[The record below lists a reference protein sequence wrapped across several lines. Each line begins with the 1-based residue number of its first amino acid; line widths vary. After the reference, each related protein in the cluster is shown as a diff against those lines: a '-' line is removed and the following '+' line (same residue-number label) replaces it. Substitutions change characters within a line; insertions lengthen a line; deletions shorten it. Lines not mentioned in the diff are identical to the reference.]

1 MQENPEVQ
9 NIQNNERE
17 KIVDK
22 STPSPENEMDDLL
35 TSANTIDDSNQSL
48 EKLQNRRRVDSLLD
62 CLLFLTKYHKRET
75 SAESIM
81 FSLPM
86 HNEVM
91 NYAMFTQ
98 SAHRMGLIT
107 KNVKR
112 KKISNITKLAL
123 PSVLLL
129 DKERACVLL
138 DYDLEKG
145 TATTV
150 MPGISLGQTEL
161 SIERLESEFLGEVI
175 IIKPEYNYKN
185 RINNEIV
192 IENPKDWFWGTMKR
206 NMAIYKQVALI
217 SLFINIFIIAT
228 PLFTMNVYDRVLPN
242 NAMETLWALF
252 IGITII
258 MIFDFIMKMVRT
270 YFLGIAGKRADTVI
284 SNKIFNHLLNIKLDA
299 KPAST
304 GQFVSR
310 LQSYE
315 SVREFFTSATMAA
328 IVDLPFVIIFIMVI
342 FFIGGPLGYIT
353 LAIVIILILTSWYM
367 QKPLKSIVEKSVK
380 EEQLKQTTLIET
392 VTGLEIIK
400 SIRAQNR
407 MKTHWDKS
415 VSQTVHYAEEGQFL
429 SHSINYFTAF
439 MSQFSNILIV
449 AAGVYLASNGEMT
462 MGGIIASMMLNGR
475 VIAPVSQI
483 VGMIIRYDR
492 TMLSL
497 NNLDEIM
504 KMPLEKEDK
513 LYISRPNL
521 KGDIELKDL
530 EFTYSEKNYKILK
543 DINITIK
550 QGEKVAILGK
560 IGSGKSTLLKLILNL
575 YEPNSGSVLIDGVDT
590 RQIDPVDLRKSMGI
604 VPQEPFLFMG
614 SIKDNITIGEHFVTD
629 EELLKV
635 ARIAGLNEFLDKHEA
650 GFDLIVGERG
660 EGLSGGERQ
669 SVTLARALISN
680 PGIIMLDEPTNAMDK
695 QAESSFIE
703 RLEDIIEDKTLV
715 LVTHKTSLLK
725 LVDRVIILEN
735 GKVVADGTKEE
746 IFNKVSPSRKR

>member
-1 MQENPEVQ
+1 M
-9 NIQNNERE
+9 
-17 KIVDK
+17 
-22 STPSPENEMDDLL
+22 
-35 TSANTIDDSNQSL
+35 
-48 EKLQNRRRVDSLLD
+48 
-62 CLLFLTKYHKRET
+62 Y
-75 SAESIM
+75 
-81 FSLPM
+81 SLPI

-91 NYAMFTQ
+91 NYSMFTQ
-98 SAHRMGLIT
+98 AAHRLGLIT

-112 KKISNITKLAL
+112 KKIKDITKLAL
-123 PSVLLL
+123 PSVLILA
-129 DKERACVLL
+129 KNRACVLI
-138 DYDLEKG
+138 DYDLESG
-145 TATTV
+145 IATTI
-150 MPGISLGQTEL
+150 MPGISLGQTQ
-161 SIERLESEFLGEVI
+161 ITIDRLEEEYLGEAI

-185 RINNEIV
+185 RIDNDIV
-192 IENPKDWFWGTMKR
+192 IDSPQSWFWGTMKR
-206 NMAIYKQVALI
+206 NISIYKQVAII
-217 SLFINIFIIAT
+217 SLFINLFILAT

-252 IGITII
+252 IGISII
-258 MIFDFIMKMVRT
+258 MVFDFIMKMVRS

-284 SNKIFNHLLNIKLDA
+284 SNKIFSHLLNIKMNA

-315 SVREFFTSATMAA
+315 SVREFFTSATIAA

-353 LAIVIILILTSWYM
+353 LAIVFILITTSRYM
-367 QKPLKSIVEKSVK
+367 QKPLKKIVEQSVK
-380 EEQLKQTTLIET
+380 EEQLKQTTLIEA

-415 VSQTVHYAEEGQFL
+415 ISKTVHYAEQGQFL

-449 AAGVYLASNGEMT
+449 AAGVYLASAGELT
-462 MGGIIASMMLNGR
+462 MGGIIAAMMLNGR

-497 NNLDEIM
+497 KNLDEIM
-504 KMPLEKEDK
+504 QMPVEKEDRN
-513 LYISRPNL
+513 YISRPNL

-530 EFTYSEKNYKILK
+530 EFTYSEKKYKILK

-550 QGEKVAILGK
+550 DGEKVAILGK
-560 IGSGKSTLLKLILNL
+560 IGSGKSTLLKLIMNL
-575 YEPNSGSVLIDGVDT
+575 YEPDNGSVLIDGVDT

-614 SIKDNITIGEHFVTD
+614 SIKDNITIGEQFVTD

-635 ARIAGLNEFLDKHEA
+635 SRIAGLHEFLDKHEA

-680 PGIIMLDEPTNAMDK
+680 PNIIMLDEPTNAMDK
-695 QAESSFIE
+695 QAETSFINK
-703 RLEDIIEDKTLV
+703 LEEIIKDKTLV

-746 IFNKVSPSRKR
+746 IFKTSKNIKVSN

>member
-1 MQENPEVQ
+1 M
-9 NIQNNERE
+9 QNNE
-17 KIVDK
+17 K
-22 STPSPENEMDDLL
+22 SDIKDEESEILSKEE
-35 TSANTIDDSNQSL
+35 DDSSSQSL
-48 EKLQNRRRVDSLLD
+48 DKLQNRRRVDSLLD

-75 SAESIM
+75 SADSIM
-81 FSLPM
+81 YSLPI

-91 NYAMFTQ
+91 NYSMFTQ
-98 SAHRMGLIT
+98 AAHRLGLIT

-112 KKISNITKLAL
+112 KKIKDITKLAL
-123 PSVLLL
+123 PSVLILA
-129 DKERACVLL
+129 KNRACVLI
-138 DYDLEKG
+138 DYDLESG
-145 TATTV
+145 IATTI
-150 MPGISLGQTEL
+150 MPGISLGQTQ
-161 SIERLESEFLGEVI
+161 ITIDRLEEEYLGEAI

-185 RINNEIV
+185 RIDNDIV
-192 IENPKDWFWGTMKR
+192 IDSPQSWFWGTMKR
-206 NMAIYKQVALI
+206 NISIYKQVAII
-217 SLFINIFIIAT
+217 SLFINLFILAT

-252 IGITII
+252 IGISII
-258 MIFDFIMKMVRT
+258 MVFDFIMKMVRS

-284 SNKIFNHLLNIKLDA
+284 SNKIFSHLLNIKMNA

-315 SVREFFTSATMAA
+315 SVREFFTSATIAA

-353 LAIVIILILTSWYM
+353 LAIVFILITTSWYM
-367 QKPLKSIVEKSVK
+367 QKPLKKIVEQSVK
-380 EEQLKQTTLIET
+380 EEQLKQTTLIEA

-415 VSQTVHYAEEGQFL
+415 ISKTVHYAEQGQFL

-439 MSQFSNILIV
+439 MSQFSNIIIV
-449 AAGVYLASNGEMT
+449 AAGVYLASSGDLT
-462 MGGIIASMMLNGR
+462 MGGIIAAMMLNGR

-497 NNLDEIM
+497 KNLDEIM
-504 KMPLEKEDK
+504 QMPVEKEDRN
-513 LYISRPNL
+513 YISRPNL

-530 EFTYSEKNYKILK
+530 EFTYSEKKYKILK

-550 QGEKVAILGK
+550 DGEKVAILGK
-560 IGSGKSTLLKLILNL
+560 IGSGKSTLLKLIMNL
-575 YEPNSGSVLIDGVDT
+575 YEPDNGSVLIDGVDT

-614 SIKDNITIGEHFVTD
+614 SIKDNITIGEQFVTD

-635 ARIAGLNEFLDKHEA
+635 SRIAGLHEFLDKHEA

-680 PGIIMLDEPTNAMDK
+680 PNIIMLDEPTNAMDK
-695 QAESSFIE
+695 QAETAFINK
-703 RLEDIIEDKTLV
+703 LEEIIKDKTLV

-746 IFNKVSPSRKR
+746 IFKTSKNIKVSN

>member
-1 MQENPEVQ
+1 M
-9 NIQNNERE
+9 QNNE
-17 KIVDK
+17 K
-22 STPSPENEMDDLL
+22 SDIKDEESEILSKEE
-35 TSANTIDDSNQSL
+35 DDSSSQSL
-48 EKLQNRRRVDSLLD
+48 DKLQNRRRVDSLLD

-75 SAESIM
+75 SADSIM
-81 FSLPM
+81 YSLPI

-91 NYAMFTQ
+91 NYSMFTQ
-98 SAHRMGLIT
+98 AAHRLGLIT

-112 KKISNITKLAL
+112 KKIKDITKLAL
-123 PSVLLL
+123 PSVLILA
-129 DKERACVLL
+129 KNRACVLI
-138 DYDLEKG
+138 DYDLESG
-145 TATTV
+145 IATTI
-150 MPGISLGQTEL
+150 MPGISLGQTQIT
-161 SIERLESEFLGEVI
+161 IERLEEEYLGEAI

-185 RINNEIV
+185 RIDNDIV
-192 IENPKDWFWGTMKR
+192 IDSPQSWFWGTMKR
-206 NMAIYKQVALI
+206 NISIYKQVAII
-217 SLFINIFIIAT
+217 SLFINLFILAT

-252 IGITII
+252 IGISII
-258 MIFDFIMKMVRT
+258 MVFDFIMKMVRS

-284 SNKIFNHLLNIKLDA
+284 SNKIFSHLLNIKMNA

-315 SVREFFTSATMAA
+315 SVREFFTSATIAA

-353 LAIVIILILTSWYM
+353 LAIVFILIATSWYM
-367 QKPLKSIVEKSVK
+367 QKPLKKIVEQSVK
-380 EEQLKQTTLIET
+380 EEQLKQTTLIEA

-415 VSQTVHYAEEGQFL
+415 ISKTVHYAEQGQFL

-439 MSQFSNILIV
+439 MSQFSNIIIV
-449 AAGVYLASNGEMT
+449 AAGVYLASSGDLT
-462 MGGIIASMMLNGR
+462 MGGIIAAMMLNGR

-497 NNLDEIM
+497 KNLDEIM
-504 KMPLEKEDK
+504 QMPVEKEDRN
-513 LYISRPNL
+513 YISRPNL

-530 EFTYSEKNYKILK
+530 EFTYSEKKYKILK

-550 QGEKVAILGK
+550 DGEKVAILGK
-560 IGSGKSTLLKLILNL
+560 IGSGKSTLLKLIMNL
-575 YEPNSGSVLIDGVDT
+575 YEPDNGSVLIDGVDT

-614 SIKDNITIGEHFVTD
+614 SIKDNITIGEQFVTD

-635 ARIAGLNEFLDKHEA
+635 SKIAGLHEFLDKHEA

-680 PGIIMLDEPTNAMDK
+680 PNIIMLDEPTNAMDK
-695 QAESSFIE
+695 QAETSFINK
-703 RLEDIIEDKTLV
+703 LEEIIKDKTLV

-746 IFNKVSPSRKR
+746 IFKTSKNIKVSN

>member
-1 MQENPEVQ
+1 M
-9 NIQNNERE
+9 QNNE
-17 KIVDK
+17 KSDK
-22 STPSPENEMDDLL
+22 KDEENEIL
-35 TSANTIDDSNQSL
+35 SKEEDDSSSQSL
-48 EKLQNRRRVDSLLD
+48 DKLQNRRRVDSLLD

-75 SAESIM
+75 SADSIM
-81 FSLPM
+81 YSLPI

-91 NYAMFTQ
+91 NYSMFTQ
-98 SAHRMGLIT
+98 AAHRLGLIT

-112 KKISNITKLAL
+112 KKIKDITKLAL
-123 PSVLLL
+123 PSVLILA
-129 DKERACVLL
+129 KNRACVLI
-138 DYDLEKG
+138 DYDLESG
-145 TATTV
+145 IATSI
-150 MPGISLGQTEL
+150 MPGISLGQTQIT
-161 SIERLESEFLGEVI
+161 IERLEEEYLGEAI

-185 RINNEIV
+185 RIDNDIV
-192 IENPKDWFWGTMKR
+192 IDSPQSWFWGTMKR
-206 NMAIYKQVALI
+206 NISIYKQVAII
-217 SLFINIFIIAT
+217 SLFINLFILAT

-252 IGITII
+252 IGISII
-258 MIFDFIMKMVRT
+258 MVFDFIMKMVRS

-284 SNKIFNHLLNIKLDA
+284 SNKIFSHLLNIKMNA

-315 SVREFFTSATMAA
+315 SVREFFTSATIAA

-353 LAIVIILILTSWYM
+353 LAIVFILIATSWYM
-367 QKPLKSIVEKSVK
+367 QKPLKKIVEQSVK
-380 EEQLKQTTLIET
+380 EEQLKQTTLIEA

-415 VSQTVHYAEEGQFL
+415 ISKTVHYAEQGQFL

-449 AAGVYLASNGEMT
+449 AAGVYLASAGELT
-462 MGGIIASMMLNGR
+462 MGGIIAAMMLNGR

-497 NNLDEIM
+497 KNLDEIM
-504 KMPLEKEDK
+504 QMPVEKENK
-513 LYISRPNL
+513 NYISRPNL

-530 EFTYSEKNYKILK
+530 EFTYSEKKYKILK

-550 QGEKVAILGK
+550 EGEKVAILGK
-560 IGSGKSTLLKLILNL
+560 IGSGKSTLLKLIMNL
-575 YEPNSGSVLIDGVDT
+575 YEPDNGSVLIDGVDT

-614 SIKDNITIGEHFVTD
+614 SIKDNITIGEQFVTD

-635 ARIAGLNEFLDKHEA
+635 SRIAGLHEFLDKHEA

-680 PGIIMLDEPTNAMDK
+680 PNIIMLDEPTNAMDK
-695 QAESSFIE
+695 QAETAFINK
-703 RLEDIIEDKTLV
+703 LEEIIKDKTLV

-746 IFNKVSPSRKR
+746 IFKTSKNIKVSN